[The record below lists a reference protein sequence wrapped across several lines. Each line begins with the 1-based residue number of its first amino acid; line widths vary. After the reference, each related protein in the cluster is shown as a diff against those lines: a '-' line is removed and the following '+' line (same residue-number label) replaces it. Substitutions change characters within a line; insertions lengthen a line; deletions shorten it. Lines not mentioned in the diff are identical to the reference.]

1 MAALRLLAAPID
13 PSRLTRVES
22 QFTNLVPSHRLA
34 LASRKAPSS
43 EAAYAD
49 DTCIWTASAASDGS
63 FTFYA
68 VPQNKSGN
76 NDASSQWDGEAFTPA
91 WNTQMLRY
99 VAAQYALTASELAP
113 MHGITSNLTGSLVN
127 VYA

>member
-13 PSRLTRVES
+13 PSHLTQVES
-22 QFTNLVPSHRLA
+22 QSTNLVPSRRLA
-34 LASRKAPSS
+34 LASRKASS
-43 EAAYAD
+43 SDAAYAD
-49 DTCIWTASAASDGS
+49 DSYIWTASAASDGS

-68 VPQNKSGN
+68 IPQNKPGN
-76 NDASSQWDGEAFTPA
+76 NDASSQWDGEASAPA
-91 WNTQMLRY
+91 WNTHVLRY

-113 MHGITSNLTGSLVN
+113 MHGITSYLTGSLVN